1 MSMAFFIILVF
12 VSVLITAFA
21 IFTFPILSRFDNTAW
36 KTMKNARSLT
46 GRYLYIVI
54 LFDGALLLAIG
65 GVLYAPVLLL
75 VIPGVYLYLM
85 SWPMEWILRKY
96 MPAVEEGSEE
106 AEMWYNKR

>member
-1 MSMAFFIILVF
+1 
-12 VSVLITAFA
+12 
-21 IFTFPILSRFDNTAW
+21 
-36 KTMKNARSLT
+36 MKNARSLT
-46 GRYLYIVI
+46 GRYLYIAI

-65 GVLYAPVLLL
+65 VVLYAPLL

>member
-1 MSMAFFIILVF
+1 MAFFIILVF

-46 GRYLYIVI
+46 GRYLYIAI

-75 VIPGVYLYLM
+75 VITGVYLYLM